1 MAGVF
6 LSYSRDDTAKARQIA
21 GALEKAG
28 HSVWWD
34 LHVRGGTQFSKVIEE
49 ALRAA
54 DVVVVLWSAQSVES
68 PWVRDEAATGR
79 DRGRLVPV
87 GLDGTEPPLG
97 FRQFQTIDISGWKG
111 RGKIPRLAE
120 ILHSVEGAVGEAVEK
135 PRASRA
141 KPTMPAMPEIS
152 RSVRLALL
160 TLLVFATIAAA
171 YFLVNRGGKS
181 DVPTV
186 VVAAADQAA
195 KPIATDLLRNLGSLQ
210 SVQAGSVEVLGEAG
224 KGRPDLIFET
234 QSAGTNG
241 GANLVLM
248 SGRDRAI
255 LWSKEFE
262 RGSGTPGDL
271 ELRMAYTAGRV
282 LGCALE
288 GLEPGGKALRAQTLK
303 LYLTGCSQYAVGDDE
318 TRSSVIP
325 VFEQVVKDAPRFE
338 DAWAK
343 LLLAEA
349 EAIAED
355 PGRDRANLR
364 QYILEARKLDPQMP
378 EATLAEVTLLPT
390 RAFGEALRLLD
401 RAKETNPENPAVLG
415 YRSVALGFVGR
426 MGDAIEDAREAARLD
441 PTSLDA
447 LNNYVL
453 VLAYAGR
460 IDAARAE
467 LQRAERLWSGT
478 ERLEELQYA
487 FNLRF
492 GDPKEMVKSERF
504 KESNSRMQLYYRT
517 RADPTPANVDRLM
530 AFLQELYR
538 RRGLTAND
546 IVGHAQSYGEFDREN
561 VLYDL
566 ISRVPAGADLS
577 QLSGVMFRPSLRE
590 FRHDL
595 RFITVAKRIGLV
607 DYWTKSGKWPDFCFD
622 PDQPYDCKAEAAKL
636 R

>member
-595 RFITVAKRIGLV
+595 RFMTVAKRIGLV